1 MKTVKTKSK
10 SIKNKEIS
18 LKQMLKSVDDDLKRE
33 EIIHILLEQ
42 KVSKVIKEEKDEKI
56 KISNKISR
64 FIGSKKFINLV
75 IAVVAIWLFIN
86 LIFIFNKQFD
96 SYSFVILNAILSFVM
111 LLFCSLI
118 IINQNKSKKLDE
130 KKSLND
136 YKVNLKNEI
145 VIEDLHYKLDEL
157 IKKQNE
163 MAQRVAQL
171 ENKKGKNNKKERTFK
186 FIDITETEKEHD
198 SWGKYEHFW
207 FEKIWKFWK

>member
-1 MKTVKTKSK
+1 MKTAKTKLK
-10 SIKNKEIS
+10 DTQNKEVS
-18 LKQMLKSVDDDLKRE
+18 LKQMLKNVDDDLKRE
-33 EIIHILLEQ
+33 EIIHMLLEQ
-42 KVSKVIKEEKDEKI
+42 KVSKVIKEEKDDKL
-56 KISNKISR
+56 KISNKLSQ
-64 FIGSKKFINLV
+64 FIGSKKFIHLV
-75 IAVVAIWLFIN
+75 ITVVAIWLFIN
-86 LIFIFNKQFD
+86 LIFIFNRQFD

-118 IINQNKSKKLDE
+118 IINQNKSKKLNE

-198 SWGKYEHFW
+198 SWGEYEHFW

>member
-1 MKTVKTKSK
+1 MKRSNKLKTVKTKSK

-33 EIIHILLEQ
+33 EIIHMLLEQ

-198 SWGKYEHFW
+198 S
-207 FEKIWKFWK
+207 

>member
-1 MKTVKTKSK
+1 MKTAKTKLK
-10 SIKNKEIS
+10 DTQNKEVS
-18 LKQMLKSVDDDLKRE
+18 LKQMLKNVDDDLKRE
-33 EIIHILLEQ
+33 EIIHMLLEQ
-42 KVSKVIKEEKDEKI
+42 KVSKVIKEEKDDKL
-56 KISNKISR
+56 KISNKLSQ
-64 FIGSKKFINLV
+64 FIGSKKFIHLV
-75 IAVVAIWLFIN
+75 ITVVAIWLFIN
-86 LIFIFNKQFD
+86 LIFIFNRQFD

-118 IINQNKSKKLDE
+118 IINQNKSKKLNE

-163 MAQRVAQL
+163 MAQRVSQL
-171 ENKKGKNNKKERTFK
+171 ENKKIKIKYKKEERAFK

-198 SWGKYEHFW
+198 S
-207 FEKIWKFWK
+207 

>member
-1 MKTVKTKSK
+1 MKRSKKLKTVKTKSK
-10 SIKNKEIS
+10 SIENKEIS

-145 VIEDLHYKLDEL
+145 VIEDLHYKLDKL

-198 SWGKYEHFW
+198 S
-207 FEKIWKFWK
+207 

>member
-10 SIKNKEIS
+10 SIENKEIS

-198 SWGKYEHFW
+198 S
-207 FEKIWKFWK
+207 

>member
-10 SIKNKEIS
+10 SIENKEIS

-33 EIIHILLEQ
+33 EIIHMLLEQ

-96 SYSFVILNAILSFVM
+96 SYSFVILNAILSFIM

-198 SWGKYEHFW
+198 S
-207 FEKIWKFWK
+207 

>member
-10 SIKNKEIS
+10 SIENKEIS

-33 EIIHILLEQ
+33 EIIHMLLEQ

-198 SWGKYEHFW
+198 S
-207 FEKIWKFWK
+207 

>member
-1 MKTVKTKSK
+1 MGEGQKIMKRSKKLKTVKTKSK
-10 SIKNKEIS
+10 SIENKGIS

-33 EIIHILLEQ
+33 EIIHMLLEQ

-198 SWGKYEHFW
+198 S
-207 FEKIWKFWK
+207 

>member
-1 MKTVKTKSK
+1 MKRSKKLKTVKTKSK
-10 SIKNKEIS
+10 SIENKEIS

-33 EIIHILLEQ
+33 EIIHMLLEQ
-42 KVSKVIKEEKDEKI
+42 KVSKVIKEEKDEKV

-96 SYSFVILNAILSFVM
+96 SYSFLILNAILSFVM

-198 SWGKYEHFW
+198 S
-207 FEKIWKFWK
+207 

>member
-1 MKTVKTKSK
+1 MKRSKKLKTVKTKSK
-10 SIKNKEIS
+10 SIENKEIS

-33 EIIHILLEQ
+33 EIIHMLLEQ

-145 VIEDLHYKLDEL
+145 VIEDLHYKLDKL

-198 SWGKYEHFW
+198 S
-207 FEKIWKFWK
+207 

>member
-1 MKTVKTKSK
+1 LKTAKTKLK
-10 SIKNKEIS
+10 DTQNKEVS
-18 LKQMLKSVDDDLKRE
+18 LKQMLKNVDDDLKRE
-33 EIIHILLEQ
+33 EIIHMLLEQ
-42 KVSKVIKEEKDEKI
+42 KVSKVIKEEKDDKL
-56 KISNKISR
+56 KISNKLSQ
-64 FIGSKKFINLV
+64 FIGSKKFIHLV
-75 IAVVAIWLFIN
+75 ITVVAIWLFIN
-86 LIFIFNKQFD
+86 LIFIFNRQFD

-118 IINQNKSKKLDE
+118 IINQNKSKKLNE

-163 MAQRVAQL
+163 MAQRVSQL
-171 ENKKGKNNKKERTFK
+171 ENKKIKNKNKKEERAFK

-198 SWGKYEHFW
+198 S
-207 FEKIWKFWK
+207 

>member
-10 SIKNKEIS
+10 SIENKEIS

-33 EIIHILLEQ
+33 EIIHMLLEQ
-42 KVSKVIKEEKDEKI
+42 KVSKVIKEEKDEKV

-198 SWGKYEHFW
+198 S
-207 FEKIWKFWK
+207 

>member
-33 EIIHILLEQ
+33 EIIHMLLEQ

-75 IAVVAIWLFIN
+75 IAVVTIWLFIN

-198 SWGKYEHFW
+198 S
-207 FEKIWKFWK
+207 

>member
-1 MKTVKTKSK
+1 MKRSKKLKTVKTKSK

-33 EIIHILLEQ
+33 EIIHMLLEQ

-145 VIEDLHYKLDEL
+145 VIEDLHYKLDKL

-198 SWGKYEHFW
+198 S
-207 FEKIWKFWK
+207 

>member
-1 MKTVKTKSK
+1 MKTVKTNSK
-10 SIKNKEIS
+10 GVENKEIS

-33 EIIHILLEQ
+33 EIIHMLLEQ
-42 KVSKVIKEEKDEKI
+42 KVSKVIKEEKDDKL
-56 KISNKISR
+56 KISNKLSQ
-64 FIGSKKFINLV
+64 FIGSKKFIHLV
-75 IAVVAIWLFIN
+75 ITVVAIWLFIN
-86 LIFIFNKQFD
+86 LIFIFNRQFD

-118 IINQNKSKKLDE
+118 IINQNKSKKLNE

-163 MAQRVAQL
+163 MAQRVSQL
-171 ENKKGKNNKKERTFK
+171 ENKKIKNKNKKEERAFK

-198 SWGKYEHFW
+198 S
-207 FEKIWKFWK
+207 

>member
-1 MKTVKTKSK
+1 MGEGQKIMKRSKKLKTVKTKSK

-33 EIIHILLEQ
+33 EIIHMLLEQ

-198 SWGKYEHFW
+198 S
-207 FEKIWKFWK
+207 

>member
-1 MKTVKTKSK
+1 MKTAKTKLK
-10 SIKNKEIS
+10 DTQNKEVS
-18 LKQMLKSVDDDLKRE
+18 LKQMLKNVDDDLKRE
-33 EIIHILLEQ
+33 EIIHMLLEQ
-42 KVSKVIKEEKDEKI
+42 KVSKVIKEEKDDKL
-56 KISNKISR
+56 KISNKLSQ
-64 FIGSKKFINLV
+64 FIGSKKFIHLV
-75 IAVVAIWLFIN
+75 ITVVAIWLFIN
-86 LIFIFNKQFD
+86 LIFIFNRQFD

-198 SWGKYEHFW
+198 S
-207 FEKIWKFWK
+207 

>member
-1 MKTVKTKSK
+1 MKTAKTKLK
-10 SIKNKEIS
+10 DTQNKEVS
-18 LKQMLKSVDDDLKRE
+18 LKQMLKNVDDDLKRE
-33 EIIHILLEQ
+33 EIIHMLLEQ
-42 KVSKVIKEEKDEKI
+42 KVSKVIKEEKDDKL
-56 KISNKISR
+56 KISNKLSQ
-64 FIGSKKFINLV
+64 FIGSKKFIHLV
-75 IAVVAIWLFIN
+75 ITVVAIWLFIN
-86 LIFIFNKQFD
+86 LIFIFNRQFD

-118 IINQNKSKKLDE
+118 IINQNKSKKLNE

-163 MAQRVAQL
+163 MAQRVSQL
-171 ENKKGKNNKKERTFK
+171 ENKKIKNKNKKQERAFK

-198 SWGKYEHFW
+198 S
-207 FEKIWKFWK
+207 

>member
-1 MKTVKTKSK
+1 MKTAKTKLK
-10 SIKNKEIS
+10 DTQNKEVS
-18 LKQMLKSVDDDLKRE
+18 LKQMLKNVDDDLKRE
-33 EIIHILLEQ
+33 EIIHMLLEQ
-42 KVSKVIKEEKDEKI
+42 KVSKVIKEEKDDKL
-56 KISNKISR
+56 KISNKLSQ
-64 FIGSKKFINLV
+64 FIGSKKFIHLV
-75 IAVVAIWLFIN
+75 ITVVAIWLFIN
-86 LIFIFNKQFD
+86 LIFIFNRQFD

-118 IINQNKSKKLDE
+118 IINQNKSKKLNE

-163 MAQRVAQL
+163 MAQRVSQL
-171 ENKKGKNNKKERTFK
+171 ENKKIKKKNKKEERAFK

-198 SWGKYEHFW
+198 S
-207 FEKIWKFWK
+207 

>member
-198 SWGKYEHFW
+198 S
-207 FEKIWKFWK
+207 

>member
-1 MKTVKTKSK
+1 MKRSKKLKTVKTKSK
-10 SIKNKEIS
+10 SIENKEIS

-33 EIIHILLEQ
+33 EIIHMLLEQ

-118 IINQNKSKKLDE
+118 IINQNKSKKFDE

-198 SWGKYEHFW
+198 S
-207 FEKIWKFWK
+207 

>member
-10 SIKNKEIS
+10 SIENKEIS

-33 EIIHILLEQ
+33 EIIHMLLEQ

-130 KKSLND
+130 KKFLND

-198 SWGKYEHFW
+198 S
-207 FEKIWKFWK
+207 

>member
-1 MKTVKTKSK
+1 MKRSKKLKTVKTKSK
-10 SIKNKEIS
+10 SIENKEIS

-33 EIIHILLEQ
+33 EIIHMLLEQ

-163 MAQRVAQL
+163 MAQRLAQL

-198 SWGKYEHFW
+198 S
-207 FEKIWKFWK
+207 

>member
-1 MKTVKTKSK
+1 MKRSKKLKTVKTKSK

-33 EIIHILLEQ
+33 EIIHMLLEQ
-42 KVSKVIKEEKDEKI
+42 KVSKVIKEEKDEKV

-118 IINQNKSKKLDE
+118 IINQNKSKKFDE

-198 SWGKYEHFW
+198 S
-207 FEKIWKFWK
+207 

>member
-10 SIKNKEIS
+10 SIENKGIS

-33 EIIHILLEQ
+33 EIIHMLLEQ
-42 KVSKVIKEEKDEKI
+42 KVSKVIKEEKDEKV

-198 SWGKYEHFW
+198 S
-207 FEKIWKFWK
+207 

>member
-1 MKTVKTKSK
+1 MKIAKTKLK
-10 SIKNKEIS
+10 DTQNKEVS
-18 LKQMLKSVDDDLKRE
+18 LKQMLKNVDDDLKRE
-33 EIIHILLEQ
+33 EIIHMLLEQ
-42 KVSKVIKEEKDEKI
+42 KVSKVIKEEKDDKL
-56 KISNKISR
+56 KISNKLSQ
-64 FIGSKKFINLV
+64 FIGSKKFIHLV
-75 IAVVAIWLFIN
+75 ITVVAIWLFIN
-86 LIFIFNKQFD
+86 LIFIFNRQFD

-163 MAQRVAQL
+163 MAQRVSQL
-171 ENKKGKNNKKERTFK
+171 ENKKIKNKNKKEERAFK

-198 SWGKYEHFW
+198 S
-207 FEKIWKFWK
+207 

>member
-33 EIIHILLEQ
+33 EIIHMLLEQ
-42 KVSKVIKEEKDEKI
+42 KVSKVIKEEKDEKV
-56 KISNKISR
+56 KISR

-198 SWGKYEHFW
+198 SWGEYEHFW

>member
-1 MKTVKTKSK
+1 MKTAKTKLK
-10 SIKNKEIS
+10 DTQNKEVS
-18 LKQMLKSVDDDLKRE
+18 LKQMLKNVDDDLKRE
-33 EIIHILLEQ
+33 EIIHMLLEQ
-42 KVSKVIKEEKDEKI
+42 KVSKVIKEEKDDKL
-56 KISNKISR
+56 KISNKLSQ
-64 FIGSKKFINLV
+64 FIGSKKFIHLV
-75 IAVVAIWLFIN
+75 ITVVAIWLFIN

-118 IINQNKSKKLDE
+118 IINQNKSKKLNE

-163 MAQRVAQL
+163 MAQRVSQL
-171 ENKKGKNNKKERTFK
+171 ENKKIKNKNKKEERAFK

-198 SWGKYEHFW
+198 S
-207 FEKIWKFWK
+207 

>member
-1 MKTVKTKSK
+1 MKTAKTKLK
-10 SIKNKEIS
+10 DTQNKEVS
-18 LKQMLKSVDDDLKRE
+18 LKQMLKNVDDDLKRE
-33 EIIHILLEQ
+33 EIIHMLLEQ
-42 KVSKVIKEEKDEKI
+42 KVSKVIKEEKDDKL
-56 KISNKISR
+56 KISNKLSQ
-64 FIGSKKFINLV
+64 FIGSKKFIHLV
-75 IAVVAIWLFIN
+75 ITVVAIWLFIN
-86 LIFIFNKQFD
+86 LIFIFNRQFD

-118 IINQNKSKKLDE
+118 IINQNKSKKLNE

-163 MAQRVAQL
+163 MAQRVSQIK
-171 ENKKGKNNKKERTFK
+171 NKNKKEERAFK

-198 SWGKYEHFW
+198 S
-207 FEKIWKFWK
+207 

>member
-1 MKTVKTKSK
+1 MKTAKTKLK
-10 SIKNKEIS
+10 DTQNKEVS
-18 LKQMLKSVDDDLKRE
+18 LKQMLKNVDDDLKRE
-33 EIIHILLEQ
+33 EIIHMLLEQ
-42 KVSKVIKEEKDEKI
+42 KVSKVIKEEKDDKL
-56 KISNKISR
+56 KISNKLSQ
-64 FIGSKKFINLV
+64 FIGSKKFIHLV
-75 IAVVAIWLFIN
+75 ITVVAIWLFIN
-86 LIFIFNKQFD
+86 LIFIFNRQFD

-118 IINQNKSKKLDE
+118 IINQNKSKKLNE

-163 MAQRVAQL
+163 MSQRVSQL
-171 ENKKGKNNKKERTFK
+171 ENKKIKKKNKKEERAFK

-198 SWGKYEHFW
+198 S
-207 FEKIWKFWK
+207 

>member
-1 MKTVKTKSK
+1 MKRSKKLKTVKTKSK
-10 SIKNKEIS
+10 SIENKEIS

-33 EIIHILLEQ
+33 EIIHMLLEQ

-118 IINQNKSKKLDE
+118 IINQNKSKKLAE

-198 SWGKYEHFW
+198 S
-207 FEKIWKFWK
+207 

>member
-1 MKTVKTKSK
+1 MKRSKKLKTVKTKSK
-10 SIKNKEIS
+10 SIENKEIS

-33 EIIHILLEQ
+33 EIIHMLLEQ

-198 SWGKYEHFW
+198 S
-207 FEKIWKFWK
+207 

>member
-1 MKTVKTKSK
+1 MKRSKKVKTVKTKSK

-33 EIIHILLEQ
+33 EIIHMLLEQ

-198 SWGKYEHFW
+198 S
-207 FEKIWKFWK
+207 

>member
-1 MKTVKTKSK
+1 MGEGQKIMKRSKKLKTVKTKSK
-10 SIKNKEIS
+10 SIENKGIS

-33 EIIHILLEQ
+33 EIIHMLLEQ

-136 YKVNLKNEI
+136 YKVNLKNEN

-198 SWGKYEHFW
+198 S
-207 FEKIWKFWK
+207 

>member
-10 SIKNKEIS
+10 SIENKGIS

-33 EIIHILLEQ
+33 EIIHMLLEQ
-42 KVSKVIKEEKDEKI
+42 KVSKVIKEEKDEKV

-75 IAVVAIWLFIN
+75 NAVVAIWLFIN

-96 SYSFVILNAILSFVM
+96 SSSFVILNAILSFVM

-198 SWGKYEHFW
+198 SWGEYEHFW

>member
-1 MKTVKTKSK
+1 MGEGQKIMKRSKKLKTVKTKSK
-10 SIKNKEIS
+10 SIENKEIS

-33 EIIHILLEQ
+33 EIIHMLLEQ
-42 KVSKVIKEEKDEKI
+42 KVSKVIKEEKDEKV

-198 SWGKYEHFW
+198 S
-207 FEKIWKFWK
+207 

>member
-1 MKTVKTKSK
+1 MKRSKKLKTVKTKSK
-10 SIKNKEIS
+10 SIENKEIS

-33 EIIHILLEQ
+33 EIIHMLLEQ
-42 KVSKVIKEEKDEKI
+42 KVSKVIKEEKDEKV

-198 SWGKYEHFW
+198 S
-207 FEKIWKFWK
+207 

>member
-1 MKTVKTKSK
+1 MKRSKKLKTVKTKSK

-18 LKQMLKSVDDDLKRE
+18 LKQMLKSVDDVLKRE
-33 EIIHILLEQ
+33 EIIHMLLEQ

-198 SWGKYEHFW
+198 S
-207 FEKIWKFWK
+207 